1 MMRATSNADEPP
13 SNSRA
18 ARWSRK
24 GTINYQTANYQTA
37 NYQTANYQTA
47 NYQTSNYRTAI
58 DVISFRFDYS
68 GV

>member
-37 NYQTANYQTA
+37 NYQTANYQT
-47 NYQTSNYRTAI
+47 SNYRTAI